1 MKRREFIAGVAAA
14 GAAGALSGRA
24 ASQESTVT
32 AGQLARRRYGS
43 TDTEISIIGLGG
55 IVVSR
60 VEQSEANDM
69 VAWAVERGVNYFDV
83 APTYGNAQER
93 LGPALKP
100 YRDQSFLACKTTQ
113 RDAAGAQAEL
123 EESLRLLQTD
133 HFDLYQFHGVKSDEE
148 VDQILAPGGA
158 METFLAAR
166 ERGDVR
172 HIGFSAHSVTAAIKL
187 MDSFDFDSILFPLN
201 CVCMENGNFGP
212 QVLEKTQE
220 KGAAPLAI
228 KALAWTPMP
237 GGVEKKYPKC
247 WYQPIDDRELA
258 RMALSYTL
266 SLPVVAAVPPGDPGL
281 FQMAVELA
289 LEYTPIT
296 EDARGALG
304 QAMQGVEPIFK
315 HG

>member
-1 MKRREFIAGVAAA
+1 
-14 GAAGALSGRA
+14 
-24 ASQESTVT
+24 
-32 AGQLARRRYGS
+32 LARRRYGN
-43 TDTEISIIGLGG
+43 TDTEISVIGLGG
-55 IVVSR
+55 IVVSGI
-60 VEQSEANDM
+60 EQSEADNM
-69 VAWAVERGVNYFDV
+69 VAWAVDRGVNYFDV

-100 YRDQSFLACKTTQ
+100 YRDKSFLACKTTE

-148 VDQILAPGGA
+148 VGQVLAPGGA

-172 HIGFSAHSVTAAIKL
+172 HIGFSAHSVSAAIRL

-201 CVCMENGNFGP
+201 CVCMENGDFGP
-212 QVLEKTQE
+212 QVLEKAQE
-220 KGAAPLAI
+220 KGVAPLAI
-228 KALAWTPMP
+228 KALAWSPVP
-237 GGVEKKYPKC
+237 GGAQKKYPKC

-258 RMALSYTL
+258 RLALNYTL
-266 SLPVVAAVPPGDPGL
+266 SLPVVAAIPPGDPGL
-281 FQMAVELA
+281 FRMAVELA

-296 EDARGALG
+296 EDARGALA
-304 QAMQGVEPIFK
+304 QAMQGVEPIFRY
-315 HG
+315 G